1 MEKARRRTRKRPGE
15 GARIHQ
21 TRNILLYRQRGG
33 ALPGGR
39 WRPASC
45 RASRPT
51 CLTPGR
57 LGRGTQ
63 KGSADNAL
71 ISLSRR
77 CTRTTSSCC
86 SLRLRRSSSPS
97 RPPAVWS
104 LSQRGPS
111 RSRLMAQASRA
122 AARRRCLCRR
132 LWWRTWTTTADPRCS
147 SALRM
152 AGCCCSTPSRIRG
165 CQPRD
170 QLSGASFR
178 CGPLQTAGTA
188 L

>member
-15 GARIHQ
+15 SARIHQ
-21 TRNILLYRQRGG
+21 TRSTVPPPARGC
-33 ALPGGR
+33 P
-39 WRPASC
+39 
-45 RASRPT
+45 
-51 CLTPGR
+51 PGR
-57 LGRGTQ
+57 TLAAATHLSHAWKARGLEHIEDTE